1 MAGKKTGKTRPGT
14 KPRASAKP
22 RRDAGLK
29 PPAPESKPATTA
41 DGLKQT
47 SPRRKAEARA
57 PKSARAERGGEEAES
72 ESGGD
77 DDERLPGIDDQGVD
91 DADRAQAI
99 DRVMGGGE
107 IVQTDEETSGKLAPY
122 DALGVYLREVHR
134 YSLLSQDEE
143 RAVATRYFEQQDV
156 DAAAAL
162 VTANLRLVVKIAFE
176 YRRAYRNVMDL
187 IQEGNIGLMQAV
199 KKFDPYRG
207 VKLSTYASW
216 WIRAYILRYLLNNW
230 RLVKIGTTQAQRRL
244 FFNLSKEKRRLE
256 ALGIDP
262 TPQAIAERLQVTPEE
277 VVEMDR
283 RLAAPEASLDAPARS
298 PGSGDGDRSAT
309 RLELLSNEDVP
320 TDDALALSEFNDKL
334 HAKVAAF
341 AETLAGREADVFRN
355 RLWADKPE
363 TLQEIGDRYG
373 LTREG
378 VRQIEKRILVRLRKF
393 LENEMGDYL
402 DFD

>member
-1 MAGKKTGKTRPGT
+1 MAKRKTTAEPPADKNPRRPAAD
-14 KPRASAKP
+14 KASRASRTAP
-22 RRDAGLK
+22 SDDGDAALE
-29 PPAPESKPATTA
+29 P
-41 DGLKQT
+41 DGG
-47 SPRRKAEARA
+47 AE
-57 PKSARAERGGEEAES
+57 GGD
-72 ESGGD
+72 ESGPGLV
-77 DDERLPGIDDQGVD
+77 DEIEQREKRSRAV
-91 DADRAQAI
+91 DRA
-99 DRVMGGGE
+99 GGSDESG
-107 IVQTDEETSGKLAPY
+107 DEESSTGALAPY
-122 DALGVYLREVHR
+122 DPLGAYLREVHR
-134 YSLLSQDEE
+134 YSLLTQDQEKAL
-143 RAVATRYFEQQDV
+143 AVRYYEQQDV

-256 ALGIDP
+256 SLGIDA
-262 TPQAIAERLQVTPEE
+262 TPQAIAEGLQVTPEE
-277 VVEMDR
+277 VIEMDR
-283 RLAAPEASLDAPARS
+283 RLAAPEASLDAPARA
-298 PGSGDGDRSAT
+298 PGSGEGDRGAS
-309 RLELLSNEDVP
+309 RLDQLSGDDVP
-320 TDDALALSEFNDKL
+320 ADDALALSQFNDKL
-334 HAKVAAF
+334 HAKVAGF
-341 AETLAGREADVFRN
+341 AETLSGRDADVFRN

-378 VRQIEKRILVRLRKF
+378 VRQIEKRILVRLKKF
-393 LENEMGDYL
+393 LEDQMGEYL
-402 DFD
+402 DFEE

>member
-1 MAGKKTGKTRPGT
+1 MLANSRGPVAWSVRHNEGPMAKRTATTRRRKSGT
-14 KPRASAKP
+14 SASATP
-22 RRDAGLK
+22 V
-29 PPAPESKPATTA
+29 APEIVLPTGESGADEEPAGEEGALERESLGEVGGRAGSVA
-41 DGLKQT
+41 DLSSLGDLG
-47 SPRRKAEARA
+47 S
-57 PKSARAERGGEEAES
+57 SSGGE
-72 ESGGD
+72 
-77 DDERLPGIDDQGVD
+77 
-91 DADRAQAI
+91 
-99 DRVMGGGE
+99 
-107 IVQTDEETSGKLAPY
+107 DEEETHSGPLAPY
-122 DALGVYLREVHR
+122 DPLGAYLREIHR
-134 YSLLSQDEE
+134 YALLDPEE
-143 RAVATRYFEQQDV
+143 EKELARRYFEQQDV
-156 DAAAAL
+156 DAAARL

-256 ALGIDP
+256 ALGIDA
-262 TPQAIAERLQVTPEE
+262 TPEKIAEGLQVTPDE

-298 PGSGDGDRSAT
+298 AGSASDGDRGAS
-309 RLELLSNEDVP
+309 RLDLLSDEEVP
-320 TDDALALSEFNDKL
+320 ADEALALAQFNDEL
-334 HAKVAAF
+334 QAKVAAF
-341 AETLAGREADVFRN
+341 AETLSGREADVFRN
-355 RLWADKPE
+355 RLWADTPE

-378 VRQIEKRILVRLRKF
+378 VRQIEKRILARLRKY
-393 LENEMGDYL
+393 LEQEMGEYL
-402 DFD
+402 EFHA